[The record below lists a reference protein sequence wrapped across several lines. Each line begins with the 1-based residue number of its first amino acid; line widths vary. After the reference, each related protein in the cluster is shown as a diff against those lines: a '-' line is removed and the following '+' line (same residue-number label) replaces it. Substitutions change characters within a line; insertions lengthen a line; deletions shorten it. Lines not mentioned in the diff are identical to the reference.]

1 MTEEDPTKRID
12 FLQLEKM
19 EEFFQIEKYLQN
31 NETLPCEE
39 EKKVNAAETEE
50 PNIKLSLKFD
60 KFVEKLE
67 TENKFTKRMEDELES
82 LVNEAA
88 ELEEEN
94 LSYRHSI

>member
-1 MTEEDPTKRID
+1 MKRID

-19 EEFFQIEKYLQN
+19 EEFFLIEKYLQN
-31 NETLPCEE
+31 NETFPCEE

-50 PNIKLSLKFD
+50 PNIKLSLKFG

-67 TENKFTKRMEDELES
+67 TEKKFTKKMEDELES

-94 LSYRHSI
+94 LGYRHSI